1 MASHKSVT
9 TTVIRNEIDQVAT
22 DSKFMLS
29 MTDQDGDGLLS
40 MEEAREK
47 GIDEPTFR
55 AMDIDGD
62 GRLTEKEVILG
73 ISNEN
78 TFRKSQVNRFKQAHR
93 SEEDTVLIECA
104 QKVSEGAWV

>member
-1 MASHKSVT
+1 MFCSRQYLPNVNENPTIYLDLHSFFLSDKMASHKSVT

-47 GIDEPTFR
+47 
-55 AMDIDGD
+55 
-62 GRLTEKEVILG
+62 
-73 ISNEN
+73 
-78 TFRKSQVNRFKQAHR
+78 VNLF
-93 SEEDTVLIECA
+93 IFF
-104 QKVSEGAWV
+104 